1 VLAPVLG
8 HAVETARGPVP
19 DSSHTPGGRA

>member
-8 HAVETARGPVP
+8 HAVATARGPVP
-19 DSSHTPGGRA
+19 DESHHHTGA

>member
-8 HAVETARGPVP
+8 HAVATARGPVP
-19 DSSHTPGGRA
+19 DESHHHAGT